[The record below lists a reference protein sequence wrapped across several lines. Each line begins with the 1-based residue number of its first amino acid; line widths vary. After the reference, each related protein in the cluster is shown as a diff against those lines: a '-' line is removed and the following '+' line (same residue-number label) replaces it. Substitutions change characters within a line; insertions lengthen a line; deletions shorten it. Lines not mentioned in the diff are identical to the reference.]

1 LNRNGRIKPGHD
13 DEVGHTERKRASVCF
28 RKTGKTQAV
37 RLLVTRP
44 APDGERT
51 EAALQRLGHA
61 VILAPLLRIETVA
74 DADIGTGPFAGLAIT
89 SRNAIS
95 ALGEQQR
102 RDLAALPVFA
112 VGDRSAESARAFGF
126 ADVVSAGRDVAALAR
141 VIATRLPASRPPLLY
156 LAGED
161 RAGDLAD
168 TLAAHGIPV
177 HIVVAYRALMA
188 DALPEAAVQALAA
201 GKIDGVLHF
210 SRRSAEAYLACCR
223 RAGLGAAA
231 LAPQQY
237 CLSAQVAEP
246 LMGGAAKIRIAER
259 PEEPALLELLV
270 S

>member
-1 LNRNGRIKPGHD
+1 MVFGKDHASTGR
-13 DEVGHTERKRASVCF
+13 
-28 RKTGKTQAV
+28 TQPV
-37 RLLVTRP
+37 RLLVTRA

-51 EAALQRLGHA
+51 AAALRRLGHSA
-61 VILAPLLRIETVA
+61 ILAPLLRIDTLA
-74 DADIGTGPFAGLAIT
+74 DADVGAGPFAGLAIT
-89 SRNAIS
+89 SRNAIA
-95 ALGEQQR
+95 ALDAQRR

-141 VIATRLPASRPPLLY
+141 VIAASLPASRSPLLY

-161 RAGDLAD
+161 RAGDLAEA
-168 TLAAHGIPV
+168 LAAHGIPV
-177 HIVVAYRALMA
+177 HTVVAYRAVMA
-188 DALPEAAVQALAA
+188 DALPEPAAQALAA
-201 GKIDGVLHF
+201 GEIDGVLHF

-223 RAGLGAAA
+223 RAGLAESA
-231 LAPQQY
+231 LAPVQY

-246 LMGGAAKIRIAER
+246 LAAAGAARVRLADR